1 MREFLDGAG
10 ADCSRGRTLSVK
22 HVIFTETHNSR
33 VWWYSDY
40 FKVMINGSYLEV
52 GLLADVTS
60 ENNIWIQEVSHHDLL
75 AWQCAYIS
83 WCKDEGWKYIYVEL
97 YLAYCSSFY
106 FIIQTSL
113 AKLISMFVVLKLKA
127 KNNSLTVQI
136 FFNLQISPLSIPR
149 KGWSA

>member
-1 MREFLDGAG
+1 MREFLDGAR
-10 ADCSRGRTLSVK
+10 ADCSRSRTLSVK

-33 VWWYSDY
+33 VWWYFDY

-52 GLLADVTS
+52 GLLLDVTS
-60 ENNIWIQEVSHHDLL
+60 ENNIWIQEVSHHDLW
-75 AWQCAYIS
+75 AWQCAYILLV
-83 WCKDEGWKYIYVEL
+83 DVRMRGGNIFMLKYIL
-97 YLAYCSSFY
+97 LSSW
-106 FIIQTSL
+106 
-113 AKLISMFVVLKLKA
+113 AKFISMFVVLILKA